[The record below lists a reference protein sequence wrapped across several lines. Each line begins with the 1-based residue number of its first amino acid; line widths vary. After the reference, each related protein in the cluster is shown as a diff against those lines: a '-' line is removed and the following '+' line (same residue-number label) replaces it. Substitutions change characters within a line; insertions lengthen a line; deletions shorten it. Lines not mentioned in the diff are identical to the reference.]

1 MNTIVSSSIAKK
13 INICVHCKNLLQLY
27 NLMYC
32 FIFFYR
38 RHFVEDIVFQ
48 NVADRILRD
57 THKNITSAI
66 RQSVS
71 KYVLFQNDTVLNF
84 PAVNGKLPTGTTGYG
99 FSNTVISGL
108 SNTEIKLKKV
118 TAKIAAN
125 TLTADL
131 RLTIHSLNGKS
142 DFKLEESKPTIGK
155 ITFTV
160 GRIDA
165 TISFNM
171 LKTTECKSEVT
182 INQPIIKYDVKLS
195 ADNEK
200 ALTKAFFDNITAQLN
215 TKLCKV
221 FGQTS
226 K

>member
-1 MNTIVSSSIAKK
+1 M
-13 INICVHCKNLLQLY
+13 
-27 NLMYC
+27 
-32 FIFFYR
+32 
-38 RHFVEDIVFQ
+38 EDIIFQ
-48 NVADRILRD
+48 NVADRILKD

-71 KYVLFQNDTVLNF
+71 KYVIFQNDTIFNF
-84 PAVNGKLPTGTTGYG
+84 PSVNGKLPTSNTGYG
-99 FSNTVISGL
+99 YSNTIISGL
-108 SNTEIKLKKV
+108 SNTEIKLKKI
-118 TAKIAAN
+118 TAKITVN
-125 TLTADL
+125 SLTADL
-131 RLTIHSLNGKS
+131 RLTIHSLNGKT

-155 ITFTV
+155 ATFTV

-165 TISFNM
+165 NISFNM

-182 INQPIIKYDVKLS
+182 INQPNMKHDAKLS
-195 ADNEK
+195 VDIEK

-215 TKLCKV
+215 TKICKA